1 MKSIR
6 TKIMASFIAATIVFM
21 TIMGVTLYARVDG
34 KVTDLTED
42 MALQISRASSVGLS
56 EWLDNM
62 VNLTGAFALV
72 PQVVFDEASAKVFFN
87 PFYPNITR
95 MSKNTLPH
103 SFLSTERLSLSQ

>member
-1 MKSIR
+1 MTEKAK
-6 TKIMASFIAATIVFM
+6 KIHIEM
-21 TIMGVTLYARVDG
+21 
-34 KVTDLTED
+34 
-42 MALQISRASSVGLS
+42 
-56 EWLDNM
+56 N
-62 VNLTGAFALV
+62 LV

>member
-1 MKSIR
+1 MQ
-6 TKIMASFIAATIVFM
+6 
-21 TIMGVTLYARVDG
+21 D
-34 KVTDLTED
+34 
-42 MALQISRASSVGLS
+42 
-56 EWLDNM
+56 
-62 VNLTGAFALV
+62 LV

>member
-1 MKSIR
+1 
-6 TKIMASFIAATIVFM
+6 M
-21 TIMGVTLYARVDG
+21 T
-34 KVTDLTED
+34 E
-42 MALQISRASSVGLS
+42 
-56 EWLDNM
+56 
-62 VNLTGAFALV
+62 VNLV

>member
-1 MKSIR
+1 MKIDYTFYPS
-6 TKIMASFIAATIVFM
+6 ATV
-21 TIMGVTLYARVDG
+21 GESNG
-34 KVTDLTED
+34 KT
-42 MALQISRASSVGLS
+42 
-56 EWLDNM
+56 
-62 VNLTGAFALV
+62 LV

>member
-1 MKSIR
+1 DPNND
-6 TKIMASFIAATIVFM
+6 TGF
-21 TIMGVTLYARVDG
+21 
-34 KVTDLTED
+34 
-42 MALQISRASSVGLS
+42 SSVVKM
-56 EWLDNM
+56 NP
-62 VNLTGAFALV
+62 VALV